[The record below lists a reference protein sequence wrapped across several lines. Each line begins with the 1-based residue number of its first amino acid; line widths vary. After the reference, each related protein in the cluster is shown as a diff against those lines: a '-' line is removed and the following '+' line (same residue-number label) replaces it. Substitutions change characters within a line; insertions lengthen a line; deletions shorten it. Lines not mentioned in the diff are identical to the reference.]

1 MSLLK
6 RSDWP
11 STLGGSLLSDFFDD
25 DRFFNSHSLG
35 GRSIPAVNIK
45 ETGKA
50 YEVELAAPGYDKKD
64 FNIAVDNGLLTVS
77 AEKTQE
83 QEKKEDNY
91 TRREF
96 GFTSFSR
103 SFNLPTNTNDE
114 DVQAKYEDGILK
126 LTISKKEE
134 PQGKAKKAIQVR

>member
-1 MSLLK
+1 MSLMK

-25 DRFFNSHSLG
+25 DRFFNTPWLG
-35 GRSIPAVNIK
+35 GRSMPAVNVK
-45 ETGKA
+45 ETEKA

-64 FNIAVDNGLLTVS
+64 FNISIDNGLLTVS
-77 AEKTQE
+77 AERREEK
-83 QEKKEDNY
+83 EKKEDNY

-103 SFNLPTNTNDE
+103 AFNLPMNTNEE

-126 LTISKKEE
+126 LTISKKDGI
-134 PQGKAKKAIQVR
+134 QGKAKKAIQIK